1 MSITIKYQTSEQPFV
16 QVAHYNEIPKEA
28 TLIWYDFNDPTETEN
43 EVLQSQFKF
52 NKLEIEDTIK
62 GTPRA
67 KYKAYETYQYLVF
80 HSMDTPFNR
89 DKALNLFIKDNILIR
104 LMWHCIF

>member
-28 TLIWYDFNDPTETEN
+28 TLIWYDFNDPTEIEN

-62 GTPRA
+62 GHREQNIRPM
-67 KYKAYETYQYLVF
+67 K
-80 HSMDTPFNR
+80 HINISS
-89 DKALNLFIKDNILIR
+89 FIVWIPL
-104 LMWHCIF
+104 